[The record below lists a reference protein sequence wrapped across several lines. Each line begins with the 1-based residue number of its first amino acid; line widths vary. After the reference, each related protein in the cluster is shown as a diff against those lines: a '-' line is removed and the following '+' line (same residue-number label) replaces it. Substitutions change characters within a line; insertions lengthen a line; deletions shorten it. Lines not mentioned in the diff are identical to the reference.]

1 VKAVDLCYT
10 SPTHWGKG
18 RGALRIL
25 LVNPKSR
32 LPIDTRTSPSLGLAY
47 LAAVAEKR
55 GDQVQ
60 IHDGDVED
68 EPLADAAR
76 AFAPDVIG
84 ITANTTQIT
93 AAWRDAEI
101 LRAMGGSP
109 IVLGGPHPT
118 VLPEESAA
126 KPFVDVV
133 VRGEGE
139 ATWLELLQTWD
150 DGKGGPGADRFL
162 DGQGEPILGITYRD
176 AAGEIVSTPDR
187 SPIPVAELETMPFP
201 AWHLFK
207 VERYTN
213 LQPTVDRVTGPSLPI
228 LTSRGC
234 PYRCSYCSQ
243 IGPRRWRAR
252 SAESVVAEWR
262 WLVRE
267 WGAAEIG
274 VLDDS
279 FNIDR
284 QRVLSL
290 CAGLVDEGLT
300 RVPWIMINGIR
311 ANLADEEVLGAMV
324 RAGCLRTAFGVE
336 SGNQDILDAVV
347 DKHLTL
353 DQVRAAFGAAR
364 AVGMETIGFFIIGLP
379 GETEATID
387 DTIRFA
393 IELDPVVAN
402 FSIATP
408 FPGTQMYD
416 TVMAGGRILADTWDD
431 FVFFEGKAR
440 FEMPGLPAEL
450 VERKWKEAYRR
461 FYLRP
466 RRVARTL
473 MRKETWLRLP
483 RTARM
488 AWRTVVGS

>member
-1 VKAVDLCYT
+1 
-10 SPTHWGKG
+10 
-18 RGALRIL
+18 LRIL
-25 LVNPKSR
+25 LINPGAR
-32 LPIDTRTSPSLGLAY
+32 LPIDTRTSPPLGLAY
-47 LAAVAEKR
+47 LAAVSEQR
-55 GDQVQ
+55 GDEVVVY
-60 IHDGDVED
+60 DGDVE
-68 EPLADAAR
+68 ETPLAAGLAEFR
-76 AFAPDVIG
+76 PQVVG

-93 AAWRDAEI
+93 AAWRDAA
-101 LRAMGGSP
+101 LVKSVCDVP
-109 IVLGGPHPT
+109 VVLGGPHPT
-118 VLPEESAA
+118 SLPAESAA

-139 ATWLELLQTWD
+139 ATWLDLLAFWEGQD
-150 DGKGGPGADRFL
+150 RGAALPLPDPQL
-162 DGQGEPILGITYRD
+162 PGITFQD
-176 AAGEIVSTPDR
+176 ANGGTIHTPDR
-187 SPIPVAELETMPFP
+187 PPIPVDELEALPYP

-207 VERYTN
+207 LARYTN
-213 LQPTVDRVTGPSLPI
+213 LQPTVDHVEGPSLPI

-234 PYRCSYCSQ
+234 PYRCTYCSQ

-252 SAESVVAEWR
+252 SAGSVVAEWR
-262 WLVRE
+262 WLVQE
-267 WGAAEIG
+267 YGAAEIG

-284 QRVLSL
+284 ERVLNI
-290 CAGLVDEGLT
+290 CRRLVDEGLN

-311 ANLADEEVLGAMV
+311 ANLADEEVLGAMKE
-324 RAGCLRTAFGVE
+324 AGCLRAAFGVE
-336 SGNQDILDAVV
+336 SGNQAILDTVV

-353 DQVRAAFGAAR
+353 DQVRSAFAAAR
-364 AVGMETIGFFIIGLP
+364 RVGLETIGFFIVGLP
-379 GETEATID
+379 GETEGTME

-393 IELDPVVAN
+393 CELDPVVAN

-408 FPGTQMYD
+408 FPGTDMYR
-416 TVMAGGRILADTWDD
+416 TVRAGGRILAETWDD

-466 RRVARTL
+466 GRILRTL
-473 MRKETWLRLP
+473 ARKETWLRLP

-488 AWRTVVGS
+488 AWRTVVGSG